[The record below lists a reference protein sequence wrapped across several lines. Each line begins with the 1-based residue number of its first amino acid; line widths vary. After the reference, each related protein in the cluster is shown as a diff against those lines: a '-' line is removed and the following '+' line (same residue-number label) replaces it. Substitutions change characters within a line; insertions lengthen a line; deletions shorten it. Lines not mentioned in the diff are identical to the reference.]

1 MLTEL
6 RISDFAVID
15 HLSLTF
21 SSGLHVLTGET
32 GAGKSIL
39 VDALALLIGG
49 RASADQIRSQAEE
62 ATLEAAFVLPETS
75 PLTAVL
81 REQALLG
88 PNDTELIV
96 RRILSRSGRNRIYL
110 NGSLAPL
117 HHLQALA
124 GTLVDIHGQ
133 HEQQSLLS
141 EQTQLDALDAF
152 GQLKPLRLEY
162 LKQYEQWRKGQR
174 ELDERMRLAE
184 DCQRQDELLR
194 FQCRE
199 LEEAELSPG
208 EEEALAA
215 QRQRLL
221 HSRRLGEL
229 ADEAYEALYGA
240 DPSVAGLLGAVST
253 RLRELSGIDAS
264 IAPWSAGCEAAIAE
278 LRDLAF
284 QLRDYRD
291 RLEQDPDRLEAID
304 ARWDRLQRLKKKYG
318 GDISALLSL
327 AGQLKDQ
334 IEQLAQADTRLAEL
348 REIVAKDQ
356 TKASELAA
364 DLSRQRDQAARKM
377 QTRVTTELE
386 GLRMEQIRFQIQVGQ
401 DAEVRYGPTGRD
413 RIEYLLSANAGEPLQ
428 PLARVASGGELSRVM
443 LAIKSVLA
451 ESDGVPILIF
461 DEVDS
466 GIGGAVAAGM
476 GRRLRELAKY
486 HQVFCITHLPQIASQ
501 AQHHFLVEKGLHGK
515 PKRTVT
521 RVRPLDQAARHEEIA
536 RMLAGLAITRSV
548 RQTAAEMIGEAG
560 ET

>member
-1 MLTEL
+1 VLTEL

-39 VDALALLIGG
+39 VDALALLVGG

-62 ATLEAAFVLPETS
+62 ATLEAAFLLPETS

-81 REQALLG
+81 RDQSLLG
-88 PNDTELIV
+88 AHDTELIV

-141 EQTQLDALDAF
+141 QQTQLDALDAF
-152 GQLKPLRLEY
+152 GQLQPLRLEY
-162 LKQYEQWRKGQR
+162 LKQYDRWRKGQR
-174 ELDERMRLAE
+174 ELDELTRLT
-184 DCQRQDELLR
+184 DDRQRQEELLR

-208 EEEALAA
+208 EEQTLAA

-240 DPSVAGLLGAVST
+240 DPSVSGLLGAVST
-253 RLRELSGIDAS
+253 RLKELRGIDAS
-264 IAPWSAGCEAAIAE
+264 LEPWNARCEAAIAD

-304 ARWDRLQRLKKKYG
+304 ERWDRLQRLKKKYG

-327 AGQLKDQ
+327 ASQLKEQ
-334 IEQLAQADTRLAEL
+334 IEQMTESDTRLAEL
-348 REIVAKDQ
+348 REGVAKDQ
-356 TKASELAA
+356 AKTAETAME
-364 DLSRQRDQAARKM
+364 LSRQRKQAARKM

-386 GLRMEQIRFQIQVGQ
+386 GLRMERTRFQIQVS
-401 DAEVRYGPTGRD
+401 DDEEDHYGPTGRD
-413 RIEYLLSANAGEPLQ
+413 RIDYLLSANAGEPLQ
-428 PLARVASGGELSRVM
+428 PLSRVASGGELSRVM

-451 ESDGVPILIF
+451 ETDGVPILIF
-461 DEVDS
+461 DEVDA

-501 AQHHFLVEKGLHGK
+501 AQHHFLVEKGVHGK

-521 RVRPLDQAARHEEIA
+521 RVRLLDQAARHEEIA

-548 RQTAAEMIGEAG
+548 RQTAAEMIGDAG